1 MYRQASLCSGKLLKL
16 WGSNRETCSRLR
28 GSANRKL
35 AQVSAPRPADR
46 TGLGGVLLLA
56 VFARPRPEQG
66 VAFTAFVI
74 EQVRVD
80 RRVEGGV
87 VELEREVVAAFLR
100 ALRPSCTDLRPAH
113 VDTVARS

>member
-1 MYRQASLCSGKLLKL
+1 MYRQASPCSGKLLKL
-16 WGSNRETCSRLR
+16 WGSNRVTCSKRLR
-28 GSANRKL
+28 GLANRKL

-113 VDTVARS
+113 